1 MRKLTA
7 TRCLTVALVLHSHS
21 VISEEYK
28 TIYTRE
34 GVTISFI
41 KNTPSKHIRAAAIL
55 LAGGNGDIGID
66 VENETVGSRNFL
78 VRTRSLFSKNGFLT
92 LTPDL
97 PSDMDSLKNDRG
109 NIDYLTDLS
118 FLVKQIREQTGKPI
132 WLVGTSR
139 GSITVS
145 YHAAALDIQGI
156 VLTSTV
162 TTGKHDTVF
171 SGYLEKIKVPALI
184 VHHEDDEC
192 SASPARYAKE
202 IMHALNNSPKKIILS
217 FREGESGD
225 GRHCG
230 PISPH
235 GFLGIEDKVIGT
247 MSNWMFKAIRKRQS
261 YRVGPKSIWEN
272 KTEAKWAKRLKI
284 FDLP

>member
-1 MRKLTA
+1 MKKLTA
-7 TRCLTVALVLHSHS
+7 TLCLIVALVLHYHS

-28 TIYTRE
+28 TINTRE

-41 KNTPSKHIRAAAIL
+41 KNTPSNDIRAAAIL

-97 PSDMDSLKNDRG
+97 PSDLDSLKNDRG
-109 NIDYLTDLS
+109 NTDHLTDLS
-118 FLVKQIREQTGKPI
+118 FLVRQIREQTGKPI

-145 YHAAALDIQGI
+145 YHAAALNIQGV

-162 TTGKHDTVF
+162 TTGMHDTVF

-184 VHHEDDEC
+184 VHHEDDGC
-192 SASPARYAKE
+192 SASPARYATE
-202 IMHALNNSPKKIILS
+202 IMYALNNSSKKKILW
-217 FREGESGD
+217 FREGDAGD

-230 PISPH
+230 PTSPH

-247 MSNWMFKAIRKRQS
+247 MSDWMFKAIRKS
-261 YRVGPKSIWEN
+261 
-272 KTEAKWAKRLKI
+272 
-284 FDLP
+284 